1 MEPIISAREIRYS
14 YPSAGER
21 RSDEVIRNLSFAV
34 GRGSIMSIAGPSGC
48 GKSTLLKLLGGFLSP
63 DSGTLLLDGESVTA
77 PGPERI
83 MVFQEFDQL
92 MPWLTVNGNL
102 RFPLRRVAGVSR
114 RETAPIIA
122 EALALT
128 GMLDSGDRFPFQLSG
143 GMKQRASIA
152 RAMVLKP
159 RVLLMDE
166 PFGSLD
172 FSLRGE
178 LQRLVRRIAADTGT
192 TIIFVTHDIPEV
204 IAVADTALVFPKS
217 GEGCTLIGIADT
229 DRTPESPL
237 YRRMLS
243 EITGSFFA
251 NLQ

>member
-1 MEPIISAREIRYS
+1 MEPIIRAEQLYYS
-14 YPSAGER
+14 YPPVREKDHGA
-21 RSDEVIRNLSFAV
+21 VIRNLNFTV
-34 GRGSIMSIAGPSGC
+34 GSGSIMGIAGPSGC
-48 GKSTLLKLLGGFLSP
+48 GKSTLLKLLGGFLAP
-63 DSGTLLLDGESVTA
+63 DSGTLLLDGQPVTA
-77 PGPERI
+77 PGPDRV

-92 MPWLTVNGNL
+92 MPWLTVTGNL
-102 RFPLRRVAGVSR
+102 RFPLRRVAGISR
-114 RETAPIIA
+114 RETVPLIE
-122 EALALT
+122 EALELT
-128 GMLDSGDRFPFQLSG
+128 GLLDAGDRLPFQLSG

-178 LQRLVRRIAADTGT
+178 LQCLVRRIAINTGT

>member
-1 MEPIISAREIRYS
+1 MKPIISAREIRYS

-21 RSDEVIRNLSFAV
+21 RADEVIRNLSFAV

-48 GKSTLLKLLGGFLSP
+48 GKSTLLKLLGGFLAP
-63 DSGTLLLDGESVTA
+63 DSGTLLLDGEPVTA

-102 RFPLRRVAGVSR
+102 RFPLRLVAGVSR

-178 LQRLVRRIAADTGT
+178 LQRLVRRIAAETGT

-204 IAVADTALVFPKS
+204 IAVADAALVLPES
-217 GEGCTLIGIADT
+217 GEGCTLISISDT
-229 DRTPESPL
+229 DRVPESPQ
-237 YRRMLS
+237 YRKVLS
-243 EITGSFFA
+243 EITGAFFA
-251 NLQ
+251 HLH